1 MKNYLSKK
9 KSFCKTERKKLPV
22 MFHLAKHFIVEISL
36 NFGALSAGIPWV
48 DLFQTRG
55 NK

>member
-9 KSFCKTERKKLPV
+9 KSFCNTERKKLPV